1 MKHLTALVVCIALG
15 ISACGSLPSPLAQ
28 PTTAPANGGGGGP
41 DPAPRP
47 PSTGQRR
54 RQSPPD
60 SASIREEKLGAAPV
74 IYLAGRTDIAI
85 PAPDAPSDLPLF
97 SCNTVN
103 LVQETY
109 PVGYRIA
116 HREPV
121 LHSAHPGASISTAA
135 RQTRAFRLM
144 VRRMAHWHR
153 LSRWEASAVTTDRQA
168 RWSACFSMMLF
179 QMA

>member
-28 PTTAPANGGGGGP
+28 PTTAPVNGGGGGP
-41 DPAPRP
+41 DSAPKPPPPATAAPAL
-47 PSTGQRR
+47 
-54 RQSPPD
+54 PD

-103 LVQETY
+103 LVQET
-109 PVGYRIA
+109 
-116 HREPV
+116 
-121 LHSAHPGASISTAA
+121 
-135 RQTRAFRLM
+135 
-144 VRRMAHWHR
+144 
-153 LSRWEASAVTTDRQA
+153 
-168 RWSACFSMMLF
+168 
-179 QMA
+179 